1 MSETLLWWIG
11 AGLVVGAE
19 LLTGTVYLLL
29 LSIGMAAAGWTARTG
44 ASPATQM
51 LVCAVVGGLA
61 MALLWQW
68 RRRQRRA
75 GTGQAS
81 STNDLDIGQ
90 RVHVNHWPHGG
101 LATVHYRGAPW
112 QAEWTRTN
120 ADPAPPTGPGDYA
133 IVAVNGPRL
142 VLGPLDSRQP

>member
-29 LSIGMAAAGWTARTG
+29 LSIGMAAAGWTARMG
-44 ASPATQM
+44 APPAKQM

-68 RRRQRRA
+68 RRHQRRA

-112 QAEWTRTN
+112 QAEWTR
-120 ADPAPPTGPGDYA
+120 AGSDAAPPTGPGDYA

-142 VLGPLDSRQP
+142 VLGPLDQP